1 MAENEDLKSK
11 IHMVEQ
17 ALLSFA
23 ELKDE
28 MTDQIK
34 TMTEELNN
42 ERA

>member
-1 MAENEDLKSK
+1 
-11 IHMVEQ
+11 MVEQ

-28 MTDQIK
+28 MTEQISSV
-34 TMTEELNN
+34 TEELSN